1 MKEEET
7 VEIDT
12 ILSLVCRF
20 ALWLNDELEPTQRQT
35 LLEDLVDLG
44 VFVQKVQTKAKE
56 WLSSH
61 PISE

>member
-1 MKEEET
+1 MDAEERED
-7 VEIDT
+7 VDAV
-12 ILSLVCRF
+12 LSLVCRF

-56 WLSSH
+56 WLTSH